1 MKSIKSF
8 LPHQFPFVF
17 VDKVILADKER
28 FITEKK
34 SVIFPDSSSDYN
46 YPKALFIE
54 HAAQTMF
61 IHGFYIGLCN
71 NWWDESYRPVGFLT
85 GINEAN
91 FSFEEYAKDDT
102 LYTQT
107 EMIRICK
114 PMFIVKTRV
123 WKDGDKLLFS
133 GVINGIFTVDA
144 PYEKSI
150 ARTNIGNYVDT
161 KYFDHDEKGYFFNS
175 NNWFLPGHFPDFSCY
190 PGCLVLEG
198 LAQTEGTNFQITNLK
213 KIKFRK
219 AMIPNMKY
227 YYKKK
232 SEEGHCFNFEIV
244 EDGTNEI
251 CAEGIL
257 SLAGY

>member
-1 MKSIKSF
+1 MKCISSF
-8 LPHQFPFVF
+8 LPHQFPFIF
-17 VDKVILADKER
+17 VDKVILADKDR

-34 SVIFPDSSSDYN
+34 PVIFPNSGSNYY
-46 YPKALFIE
+46 YPKALLIE
-54 HAAQTMF
+54 HAAQTMY
-61 IHGFYIGLCN
+61 IHGYYIGLN
-71 NWWDESYRPVGFLT
+71 NKWWDEDYRPVGFLT
-85 GINEAN
+85 GISEAH
-91 FSFEEYAKDDT
+91 FSTENYEKDDS

-107 EMIRICK
+107 EVIRICK
-114 PMFIVKTRV
+114 PMFIVKTTI

-133 GVINGIFTVDA
+133 GIINGIFTA
-144 PYEKSI
+144 GESYEKSI
-150 ARTNIGNYVDT
+150 RPTESGTFVDT

-198 LAQTEGTNFQITNLK
+198 LAQTTGSNAQITNLK

-219 AMIPNMKY
+219 AMIPQMKY
-227 YYKKK
+227 YYKRT
-232 SEEGHCFNFEIV
+232 STVDHCFNFEII

-257 SLAGY
+257 SLAG

>member
-17 VDKVILADKER
+17 VDKVILAGKER

-34 SVIFPDSSSDYN
+34 PVIFPDSTTN
-46 YPKALFIE
+46 YYYPNALLIE

-61 IHGFYIGLCN
+61 IHGYYIGISN
-71 NWWDESYRPVGFLT
+71 NWWDENYRPVGFLT
-85 GINEAN
+85 GISDAN
-91 FSFEEYAKDDT
+91 FSSEKYEKEDT

-107 EMIRICK
+107 EVIRICK
-114 PMFIVKTRV
+114 PMFIVKTSI
-123 WKDGDKLLFS
+123 WKDGDTLLFS
-133 GVINGIFTVDA
+133 GVINGIFTA
-144 PYEKSI
+144 GACYEKTVS
-150 ARTNIGNYVDT
+150 ATQPGSFVDT
-161 KYFDHDEKGYFFNS
+161 KYFDCDEKGYFFNS

-198 LAQTEGTNFQITNLK
+198 LAQTTGINAQITRLK

-219 AMIPNMKY
+219 AMVPQMKY
-227 YYKKK
+227 YYKKTT
-232 SEEGHCFNFEIV
+232 EESHSFNFEII

-257 SLAGY
+257 SIAD